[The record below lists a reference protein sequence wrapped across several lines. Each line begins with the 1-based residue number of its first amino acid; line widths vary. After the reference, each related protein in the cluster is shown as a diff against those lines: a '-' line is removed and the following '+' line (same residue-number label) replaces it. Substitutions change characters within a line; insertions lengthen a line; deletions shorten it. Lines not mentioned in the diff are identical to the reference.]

1 MRDRSKGQSQCRN
14 ATVCG
19 SVTRECHKS
28 ALSKTTSADSSWFL
42 ADLQPLAKGLSFFG
56 CLLCMLH
63 KWTRDSKY
71 SCRRAKIKIFAPPVQ
86 TPIAWF
92 SLGAKLF
99 APLSSL
105 PVNSTPHEIVFRA
118 LLPYVIGWLNCA
130 KMYLLQQRK
139 FSTRDVNESRSCSLL
154 FLGFLNEKLFENAT
168 IGLSDVYRWIMGK
181 AEFSSLPLTLTV
193 PWSSIYRWSLI
204 IESNLIGNFYF
215 WFKYSNN
222 SLRLRLNSWLLSVV
236 TLLR

>member
-1 MRDRSKGQSQCRN
+1 M
-14 ATVCG
+14 
-19 SVTRECHKS
+19 
-28 ALSKTTSADSSWFL
+28 
-42 ADLQPLAKGLSFFG
+42 AKGLSFFG

-154 FLGFLNEKLFENAT
+154 FPVFFLNEKLFENAT
-168 IGLSDVYRWIMGK
+168 LRLSDVYRWMIRRNFQ
-181 AEFSSLPLTLTV
+181 ASHQLSPFFDHRSIID
-193 PWSSIYRWSLI
+193 PWSS
-204 IESNLIGNFYF
+204 NP
-215 WFKYSNN
+215 
-222 SLRLRLNSWLLSVV
+222 
-236 TLLR
+236 TLLGTFTFDFSIPIIPYGLDLIHDCCLLLLF

>member
-1 MRDRSKGQSQCRN
+1 M
-14 ATVCG
+14 
-19 SVTRECHKS
+19 
-28 ALSKTTSADSSWFL
+28 
-42 ADLQPLAKGLSFFG
+42 AKGLSFFG

-118 LLPYVIGWLNCA
+118 LLPYVIGWLNCV
-130 KMYLLQQRK
+130 KIYLLQQRK

-154 FLGFLNEKLFENAT
+154 FLGFLNEKLFENT
-168 IGLSDVYRWIMGK
+168 TLRLSDVYRWMVRRNFQASHQLSPFFDHRLIID
-181 AEFSSLPLTLTV
+181 
-193 PWSSIYRWSLI
+193 PWSS
-204 IESNLIGNFYF
+204 NP
-215 WFKYSNN
+215 
-222 SLRLRLNSWLLSVV
+222 
-236 TLLR
+236 TLLGTFTFDFSIPIIPYGLDLIHDCCLLLLF

>member
-1 MRDRSKGQSQCRN
+1 M
-14 ATVCG
+14 
-19 SVTRECHKS
+19 
-28 ALSKTTSADSSWFL
+28 
-42 ADLQPLAKGLSFFG
+42 AKGLSFFG

-154 FLGFLNEKLFENAT
+154 FLGFFFNEKLFENAT
-168 IGLSDVYRWIMGK
+168 IGLSDVYRWMVRRNFQASHQLSPCFDHRSIID
-181 AEFSSLPLTLTV
+181 
-193 PWSSIYRWSLI
+193 PWSS
-204 IESNLIGNFYF
+204 NP
-215 WFKYSNN
+215 
-222 SLRLRLNSWLLSVV
+222 
-236 TLLR
+236 TLLGTFTFDFSIPIIPYGLDLIHDCCLLLLF

>member
-1 MRDRSKGQSQCRN
+1 M
-14 ATVCG
+14 
-19 SVTRECHKS
+19 
-28 ALSKTTSADSSWFL
+28 
-42 ADLQPLAKGLSFFG
+42 AKGLSFFG

-118 LLPYVIGWLNCA
+118 LLLYVIGWLNCA

-168 IGLSDVYRWIMGK
+168 IGLSDVYRWMVRRNFQASHQLSPFLDHRSIID
-181 AEFSSLPLTLTV
+181 
-193 PWSSIYRWSLI
+193 PWSS
-204 IESNLIGNFYF
+204 NP
-215 WFKYSNN
+215 
-222 SLRLRLNSWLLSVV
+222 
-236 TLLR
+236 TLLGTFTFDFSIPVIPYGLDLIHDCCLLLLF